1 MSDVIRRSGCWMEYA
16 DDRIL
21 EHLAD
26 VSKASAW
33 EIALEAGMRNKRRWI
48 ERRCWVLVEAGF
60 VDVYERGELDNHY
73 EITTWGELYLEGE
86 VDAELQRPVPATR
99 PPDKVRPGWWAGF
112 G

>member
-1 MSDVIRRSGCWMEYA
+1 MQQF

-21 EHLAD
+21 EHLAN

-33 EIALEAGMRNKRRWI
+33 EIALEAEMRNKRRWI
-48 ERRCWVLVEAGF
+48 ERRCWMLVEAGF

-73 EITTWGELYLEGE
+73 EITTW
-86 VDAELQRPVPATR
+86 AELRRPAPRTR
-99 PPDKVRPGWWAGF
+99 PPDKVRPGWCAGF